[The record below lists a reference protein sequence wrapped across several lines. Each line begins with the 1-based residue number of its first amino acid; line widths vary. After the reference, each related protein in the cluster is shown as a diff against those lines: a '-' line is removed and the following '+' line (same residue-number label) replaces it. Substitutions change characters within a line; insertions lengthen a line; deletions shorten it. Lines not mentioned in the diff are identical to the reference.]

1 MLILTRKQDQAIIID
16 GDIEVRVLD
25 INKYGQIRLG
35 ITAPNEVTVH
45 REEIHEKIKAS
56 GVGRER

>member
-1 MLILTRKQDQAIIID
+1 MLILTRKTNEAIIID

-35 ITAPNEVTVH
+35 ITAPDEVTVH

-56 GVGRER
+56 GVERER

>member
-35 ITAPNEVTVH
+35 ITAPDEVTVH

-56 GVGRER
+56 GVKRER